1 MLNDTFWSDGR
12 QTKSN
17 TGQVYSRLIVGKI
30 FNPKQE
36 MQIECALALHVFFQY
51 FFSKKKNV
59 NVIIDDVEGSTITYT
74 RNN

>member
-17 TGQVYSRLIVGKI
+17 TGQVYSRLNVGKN

-36 MQIECALALHVFFQY
+36 MHTRVTCIFFNI
-51 FFSKKKNV
+51 FFEKKNKP
-59 NVIIDDVEGSTITYT
+59 
-74 RNN
+74 

>member
-17 TGQVYSRLIVGKI
+17 TGQVYSRLNVGKI

-36 MQIECALALHVFFQY
+36 MHTRVTCIFFNI
-51 FFSKKKNV
+51 FFEKKKQTV
-59 NVIIDDVEGSTITYT
+59 NVIIDDVEGSTIT
-74 RNN
+74 

>member
-17 TGQVYSRLIVGKI
+17 TGQVYSRLNVGKI

-36 MQIECALALHVFFQY
+36 MHIECALALHVFFFNI
-51 FFSKKKNV
+51 FFEKKKPV
-59 NVIIDDVEGSTITYT
+59 NVIIDDVEGSTLT
-74 RNN
+74 